1 MPTRLPG
8 STLADGFGAAAEA
21 YPERIAVSTAEAE
34 LSYAE
39 LAERAGGIAQRLRAD
54 GSVVDRAGEPVGLAL
69 PHGVDM
75 IAGILGTLAAGRSYA
90 PLDPTYPDDRLRQMR
105 RQAGIA
111 TVLDGA
117 DLAAAAPAPYRPVP
131 VPPTAPAYT
140 LFTSGSTGEPKPV
153 THTHRSVRH
162 GIANH
167 VENLRI
173 GAGDRT
179 SLLTS
184 FNFDMAVT
192 DLYAALLAG
201 ATVVPVDLRA
211 VGFPRL
217 AAVLAQRRVTIYHS
231 TPTVF
236 RYLAEALRA
245 TGTRLPAVRV
255 AVLGGEPVRRRDL
268 ALVREWCAP
277 DCVLVNGYGA
287 TEASFV
293 VQCHLRVDQSDLD
306 SFDGEVIPIGYPLRG
321 YQVSLQDERDGVGE
335 IVVDSDYLALGLGNR
350 HRTGDLARRLPDGR
364 LCYLGRA
371 DRQVKV
377 RGHRVELGEVEAQLA
392 RLPGVA
398 GAVATTAA
406 RPGGQG
412 EVDLIGY
419 VRPAAS
425 AETDGD
431 ELRRRLRDA
440 VPEQLVPRAI
450 LVVDELPLTPTGK
463 VDRAA
468 LPPPAP
474 PPGRGHDTDPPG
486 TETERRVARLWCE
499 VLGVPAVGTRTGF
512 FEAGGDS
519 LALAR
524 LQQRLSEVLGR
535 QLSLPTL
542 LAHPT
547 VAALA
552 QWLDQAEVDG
562 GPAAPP
568 ATAPGERTGDEIAV
582 IGLAGRFPG
591 SPDVPSLWRN
601 LLDAVDC
608 TTGPPVPVADF
619 DAGFFGFAAAEA
631 RRTDPQHRMFLE
643 VAWEAIE
650 DSGYDVRR
658 LAGPVGVF
666 GSASVNRYLLYHQL
680 PATGEVPPYHSADYL
695 PAQVAYRLGLTGP
708 SMAVQTACSGSL
720 VAVCQAATSLVDG
733 RCDVAVAGGANVS
746 LPGHPHNPPELVSP
760 DGCCRAFDA
769 DGQGAGFGSGAGAVV
784 LRRLADAEA
793 DRDHIYAVLRGW
805 AVTNDGAGRAGFA
818 VPGVDGQ
825 AAAVAEALAVAGLAP
840 AAVGLVEAHGSG
852 TVLGDAIELT
862 ALSRVYTGPAGPVA
876 LGTVKTNL
884 GNLDAASGIAG
895 LIKTVLAVRH
905 GQIPASL
912 HFTTANPQA
921 EFGRFVVATKT
932 APWPAGDRPRIAGV
946 SAVGL
951 GGTNAHVLVGEP
963 PARPPGPP
971 APGPYTLVL
980 SAASGTALRESAGR
994 LRDWLARERPEL
1006 ADVAYTLATGRARL
1020 PERAAVRCHDLAGA
1034 EAGLAR
1040 LAGGGPGDPLD
1051 PDPPEPPPGRR
1062 IPLPTYPFQRKRYW
1076 VTRSEREEEP

>member
-1 MPTRLPG
+1 MPAQLPG
-8 STLADGFGAAAEA
+8 STLADGFGAVTDA
-21 YPERIAVSTAEAE
+21 YPERIAVSTAAAE
-34 LSYAE
+34 LTYAE
-39 LAERAGGIAQRLRAD
+39 LAARAGGIARRLAED
-54 GSVVDRAGEPVGLAL
+54 GRTGDPVGLAL

-75 IAGILGTLAAGRSYA
+75 IAGMLGTLAAGRSYV

-105 RQAGIA
+105 RQAGTT
-111 TVLDGA
+111 TVLSTEDLGA
-117 DLAAAAPAPYRPVP
+117 ADPAPYRVVP
-131 VPPTAPAYT
+131 VPPTTPAYT

-167 VENLRI
+167 VGNLRI
-173 GAGDRT
+173 GAGDRI

-192 DLYAALLAG
+192 DLYAALLSG
-201 ATVVPVDLRA
+201 ATVVPVDLRS
-211 VGFPRL
+211 VGFGQL
-217 AAVLAQRRVTIYHS
+217 AAVLAQRRVTVYHS

-236 RYLAEALRA
+236 RYLAETLRA

-255 AVLGGEPVRRRDL
+255 VVLGGEPVRRRDL
-268 ALVREWCAP
+268 ELVRDRCSP
-277 DCVLVNGYGA
+277 DCLLVNGYGA

-293 VQCHLRVDQSDLD
+293 VQHHLRPDQSDPD

-335 IVVDSDYLALGLGNR
+335 VVVTSDYLALGLGNR
-350 HRTGDLARRLPDGR
+350 YRTGDLARRLPDGR
-364 LCYLGRA
+364 LCYLGRV

-419 VRPAAS
+419 VRPAAG
-425 AETDGD
+425 AATDSD
-431 ELRRRLRDA
+431 ELRRRLRDS

-463 VDRAA
+463 VDRTA

-486 TETERRVARLWCE
+486 TETERRVARLWCD
-499 VLGVPAVGTRTGF
+499 VLGVPATGTRTSF
-512 FEAGGDS
+512 FDAGGDS

-524 LQQRLSEVLGR
+524 LQQRLSDVLGR

-547 VAALA
+547 VATLA
-552 QWLDQAEVDG
+552 HLLDQPERPAARPSPSV
-562 GPAAPP
+562 GPAA
-568 ATAPGERTGDEIAV
+568 RTGDEIAV

-591 SPDVPSLWRN
+591 SPDVASLWRN

-608 TTGPPVPVADF
+608 TGGPPVPVADF
-619 DAGFFGFAAAEA
+619 DAEFFGFDAGQA

-643 VAWEAIE
+643 VAWEAFE

-658 LAGPVGVF
+658 LAAPVGVF

-680 PATGEVPPYHSADYL
+680 PASGEVPPYHSADYL
-695 PAQVAYRLGLTGP
+695 PAQVAYRLGLSGP
-708 SMAVQTACSGSL
+708 TMAVQTACSGSL

-733 RCDVAVAGGANVS
+733 RCDLAVAGGANFS
-746 LPGHPHNPPELVSP
+746 LPAHPPSPPELVSP

-784 LRRLADAEA
+784 LRRLADAVA
-793 DRDHIYAVLRGW
+793 DRDHIYAVLPGW

-818 VPGVDGQ
+818 VPGMDGQ
-825 AAAVAEALAVAGLAP
+825 AAAIAEALAVAGVGAD
-840 AAVGLVEAHGSG
+840 AVGLVEAHGSG
-852 TVLGDAIELT
+852 TALGDAIELS
-862 ALSRVYTGPAGPVA
+862 ALGRVYAGGTGPVA

-895 LIKTVLAVRH
+895 LIKAVLAVRH

-912 HFTTANPQA
+912 HFTTPNPQA
-921 EFGRFVVATKT
+921 DFGPFVVATKT
-932 APWPAGDRPRIAGV
+932 APWPAGDRPRTAGV
-946 SAVGL
+946 SAFGL

-963 PARPPGPP
+963 PARPPGAPV
-971 APGPYTLVL
+971 PGPYTLVL
-980 SAASGTALRESAGR
+980 SAASRAALRESARR
-994 LRDWLARERPEL
+994 LRDQLAREGPEL
-1006 ADVAYTLATGRARL
+1006 VDVAYTLATGRARL
-1020 PERAAVRCHDLAGA
+1020 PERAAVRCHDLASA
-1034 EAGLAR
+1034 QQGLAR
-1040 LAGGGPGDPLD
+1040 LAAGGPGDPVD
-1051 PDPPEPPPGRR
+1051 PVDPALLEPPGRR
-1062 IPLPTYPFQRKRYW
+1062 IPLPTYPFQRERYW
-1076 VTRSEREEEP
+1076 VSPPEHDARSNRD